1 MKNNREWAQ
10 RMTENDPNYFSSLVG
25 VQKPKYL
32 WIGCA
37 DSRVP
42 AN

>member
-1 MKNNREWAQ
+1 MENNKTWAKNMIEK
-10 RMTENDPNYFSSLVG
+10 EPNFFKDLVE

>member
-1 MKNNREWAQ
+1 MSSIQTMAQ
-10 RMTENDPNYFSSLVG
+10 HPE
-25 VQKPKYL
+25 YL

-42 AN
+42 ANEIMCLHCTP

>member
-1 MKNNREWAQ
+1 MKNNKEWAKQ
-10 RMTENDPNYFSSLVG
+10 CVQNEPEYFTKLIK
-25 VQKPKYL
+25 VQAPKYL

>member
-1 MKNNREWAQ
+1 MIKNEPDYFTKLINIQ
-10 RMTENDPNYFSSLVG
+10 R
-25 VQKPKYL
+25 PKYL